1 MVKYFKWGEQMYE
14 YTLIRSSRRTLAVQI
29 TEDGEIVVRAPR
41 LYSRHKIDKFI
52 EEHAGWIEKSLAEQQ
67 KRKDGKAELSDGD
80 IKKLKKLAG
89 EILPKKTEYYAG
101 IMGVTYSGVKIT
113 SAQKRFGSCSGKNGI
128 CYSYMLML
136 YPEEAIDYVVVHELA
151 HTVHHNHSAKFYSL
165 VADILPDY
173 KSREKLLKG
182 SQKLPWS

>member
-1 MVKYFKWGEQMYE
+1 MYE
-14 YTLIRSSRRTLAVQI
+14 YKLIRSPHRTLAVQI

-41 LYSRHKIDKFI
+41 IYSRHKIDKFI
-52 EEHAGWIEKSLAEQQ
+52 EEHADWIEKTLAKQQ
-67 KRKDGKAELSDGD
+67 EIKDRKLILSDDD

-151 HTVHHNHSAKFYSL
+151 HTVHHDHSRNFYALIYS
-165 VADILPDY
+165 VMPDY
-173 KSREKLLKG
+173 KQREKLLKDN
-182 SQKLPWS
+182 QTLPWENN